1 MECLQSV
8 VKIIFFRYSTSSVV
22 LLPSV
27 YRSDIIFIFSCTCWY
42 NWIHLS
48 VNIYL
53 SLQQHMLTGKIQ
65 ISTSL
70 THQVSLLTLYT
81 LTSVCKFPIIVHVL
95 YSIHFLRRFPEL
107 VAALLQRILAW
118 SERINFWTVIT
129 YKCTCSYDVEVLS

>member
-1 MECLQSV
+1 MECSQRV
-8 VKIIFFRYSTSSVV
+8 VKIMFFRYSTV
-22 LLPSV
+22 LLFC
-27 YRSDIIFIFSCTCWY
+27 YHLFIEMILFFIFSCTCWY

-95 YSIHFLRRFPEL
+95 YSIHFLRCFPEL
-107 VAALLQRILAW
+107 VAALSQRILPW
-118 SERINFWTVIT
+118 SERIHFWTVIT
-129 YKCTCSYDVEVLS
+129 YKCTCSYDVEVLR

>member
-27 YRSDIIFIFSCTCWY
+27 YRNDIIFIFSSTCWY

-95 YSIHFLRRFPEL
+95 YSIHFLRCFPEL
-107 VAALLQRILAW
+107 VAALSQRILPW